1 MERAMATDGLTAMRS
16 SRGPKDTMSRL
27 EAEANARGVTI
38 FARIDHAAGAAAAGL
53 ALPPARR

>member
-1 MERAMATDGLTAMRS
+1 MRS